1 MLDSKKEAAHI
12 KYLIVNEYDL
22 LWGMTINSVG
32 YQKIA
37 PGSHYPT
44 QNHPTR
50 YLFSTEKGRVL
61 DEYQLVYISAGK
73 GFLITNSCK
82 KQPVKEGNMFLLF
95 PGEWHNFMPEK
106 KTGWYEYWIGF
117 KGMNIDCRVNH
128 GFFSKQKPLFNVGL
142 NDKIVDLYMQAV
154 QIAIEQ
160 KAGFQQMLAGIVNQ
174 MLGLIYSLDKN
185 MVFEDLKVTNKINKA
200 KIIIAENLLTGIN
213 VEDLAKKI
221 NMSYSWFRKVFK
233 DYTGFAPAQ
242 YIQVL
247 KINKGKELLSS
258 TSLSVK
264 EIAFKTGFENPEYF
278 FTVFRKKTG
287 MTALQ
292 YRQLKQ
298 GSKK

>member
-1 MLDSKKEAAHI
+1 MFDPKEAIHI
-12 KYLIVNEYDL
+12 KYLVVNEHDL

-32 YQKIA
+32 YQHIV

-73 GFLITNSCK
+73 GSLVTSSCK
-82 KQPVKEGNMFLLF
+82 QQPVKEGCMFLLF
-95 PGEWHNFMPEK
+95 PGEWHNFKPEK
-106 KTGWYEYWIGF
+106 QSGWHEYWIGF
-117 KGMNIDCRVNH
+117 KGSNIDSRVEN

-160 KAGFQQMLAGIVNQ
+160 KAGFQQMLAGIVTQ
-174 MLGLIYSLDKN
+174 ILGLTYSLDKN
-185 MVFEDLKVTNKINKA
+185 VVFEDLKVTHQINKA
-200 KIIIAENLLTGIN
+200 KIIITESVYTRLN
-213 VEDLAKKI
+213 VEEIAERV

-233 DYTGFAPAQ
+233 EYTGFAPAQ
-242 YIQVL
+242 YIQEL
-247 KINKGKELLSS
+247 RLNKGKELLTNS
-258 TSLSVK
+258 SLSVK

-292 YRQLKQ
+292 YRKLTQI
-298 GSKK
+298 SKT